1 MRTRHSPSSG
11 PVGARLLP
19 YPCPLPAPALIG
31 TPEAAR
37 HAMNS
42 GVVTDI
48 GKEASIA
55 RSGSTDDETKPKSG
69 PQFAKHGRRSPIE
82 ATPCRN
88 RVCPKVGPPPLRDLN
103 GVVSPPGDECAATG
117 LRGIW
122 RAGRF
127 HLISRRVRPTGCSG
141 ASMDSSNPEI
151 GWLGDTLAA
160 RCDCNLHHSRAQFVG
175 GANRVFDR
183 QTDAS

>member
-1 MRTRHSPSSG
+1 MRPQHRPG
-11 PVGARLLP
+11 LRPP
-19 YPCPLPAPALIG
+19 PAPGGQSAH
-31 TPEAAR
+31 P

-42 GVVTDI
+42 GLMTDI

-55 RSGSTDDETKPKSG
+55 RSGSTDDETKPTAG
-69 PQFAKHGRRSPIE
+69 AQFAPYGRRSPNR
-82 ATPCRN
+82 ATPLCS
-88 RVCPKVGPPPLRDLN
+88 RVRPGVGPPPLWDYE
-103 GVVSPPGDECAATG
+103 VAFVSPPRGESAIG

-127 HLISRRVRPTGCSG
+127 HCNSRRLRSTQWRG

-151 GWLGDTLAA
+151 GWLGDTLAP

-175 GANRVFDR
+175 GANRVFD
-183 QTDAS
+183 QQIDAS

>member
-1 MRTRHSPSSG
+1 MRTRHSPSAG

-19 YPCPLPAPALIG
+19 YPGLLPAPALIG

-69 PQFAKHGRRSPIE
+69 PQFAPHGKRSPIE

-88 RVCPKVGPPPLRDLN
+88 RVCPKVGPP
-103 GVVSPPGDECAATG
+103 T
-117 LRGIW
+117 RG
-122 RAGRF
+122 
-127 HLISRRVRPTGCSG
+127 RVRCYRP
-141 ASMDSSNPEI
+141 AWD
-151 GWLGDTLAA
+151 LA
-160 RCDCNLHHSRAQFVG
+160 RRPLPPHQPSRS
-175 GANRVFDR
+175 ANRLQR
-183 QTDAS
+183 RSNGQQQS

>member
-1 MRTRHSPSSG
+1 MRTRHSPSAG

-19 YPCPLPAPALIG
+19 YPGLLPAPALIG

-55 RSGSTDDETKPKSG
+55 RSGSTDDETKPTFG
-69 PQFAKHGRRSPIE
+69 AQFAPHGRRSPIR
-82 ATPCRN
+82 AAPCCSQAR
-88 RVCPKVGPPPLRDLN
+88 PGVGPPPPWDLR
-103 GVVSPPGDECAATG
+103 VAFVSRSDERAID

-122 RAGRF
+122 HAGGF
-127 HLISRRVRPTGCSG
+127 HGNGRRVRPAQWRD
-141 ASMDSSNPEI
+141 ASMDSSHPES
-151 GWLGDTLAA
+151 GSWDTHATQ
-160 RCDCNLHHSRAQFVG
+160 CDCNLHSSRAQFVKD
-175 GANRVFDR
+175 ANRVFD
-183 QTDAS
+183 QQIDAS